1 MDGEAEAEADTSRAS
16 RREIYSFFFSVWLF
30 LTIVNR
36 IHFVNGFLLNSADL
50 KYILCCMFKHS
61 NNTSLSSALVS
72 VSVMFLLRIFNC
84 LDWRFL
90 SCRIAVAMEYLKSW
104 IDHSR

>member
-30 LTIVNR
+30 LPIVNR

-72 VSVMFLLRIFNC
+72 VSVMFLLRFSTVWTGAFC
-84 LDWRFL
+84 P
-90 SCRIAVAMEYLKSW
+90 AVLLLPWS
-104 IDHSR
+104 I